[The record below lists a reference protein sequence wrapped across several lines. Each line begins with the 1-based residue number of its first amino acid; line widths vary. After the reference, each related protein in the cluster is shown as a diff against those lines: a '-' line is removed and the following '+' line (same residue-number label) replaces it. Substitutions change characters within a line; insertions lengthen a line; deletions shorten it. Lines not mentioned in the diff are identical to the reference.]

1 MQDSE
6 SLKRFLLKEDI
17 GELPGEEEVWE
28 VPEPRRDNT
37 LERGIRSTQAYMSV
51 YFPVNKSQA
60 AASAW
65 LVWSS
70 HDEQQHVRLFLAHHT
85 DLGLISGLHRYLI
98 ADKSSSFQH
107 ELLLTESWTWTMK
120 AWKSHTT
127 AVAFSDTRPIST
139 IILLFLFVSAHTH
152 TLVCFSH
159 MLIRGV
165 SCCVCGVIKE
175 QLLPSL
181 KEQIP
186 HCSNTRAHACTHSHT
201 LISRLNMIKGLF
213 HLKSVFLT
221 LKQLYVCM
229 IVFYIVSVPACISKK
244 WKCCIAGLSRSYSS
258 SHAPEELPHHAQ
270 DDGEETL
277 RCWPPRAPAHSTGG
291 SHTGSAG
298 QSLHSELARTFSS
311 HPVSVTAG
319 HRDTSVVDAVM
330 KRFPPPPGPDDRDP
344 ARDSAQTG
352 NSESL
357 NISRTFECNQPQKS
371 CRPTDQPSLNTLR
384 PTKPNNPAV
393 ISDTPLTPGLVIG
406 HGDTHLSGREHTL
419 FSCKG
424 GSSFQLLQKF
434 SAPFTLFWCF
444 VQHHLRFPVVASK
457 ILS

>member
-1 MQDSE
+1 
-6 SLKRFLLKEDI
+6 
-17 GELPGEEEVWE
+17 
-28 VPEPRRDNT
+28 
-37 LERGIRSTQAYMSV
+37 
-51 YFPVNKSQA
+51 
-60 AASAW
+60 
-65 LVWSS
+65 
-70 HDEQQHVRLFLAHHT
+70 
-85 DLGLISGLHRYLI
+85 
-98 ADKSSSFQH
+98 
-107 ELLLTESWTWTMK
+107 
-120 AWKSHTT
+120 
-127 AVAFSDTRPIST
+127 
-139 IILLFLFVSAHTH
+139 
-152 TLVCFSH
+152 
-159 MLIRGV
+159 
-165 SCCVCGVIKE
+165 
-175 QLLPSL
+175 
-181 KEQIP
+181 
-186 HCSNTRAHACTHSHT
+186 
-201 LISRLNMIKGLF
+201 
-213 HLKSVFLT
+213 
-221 LKQLYVCM
+221 M

-298 QSLHSELARTFSS
+298 QSLHSQLARTFSS

-330 KRFPPPPGPDDRDP
+330 KRFPPPPGPDDREP

-444 VQHHLRFPVVASK
+444 VQHHLHFPVVASK
-457 ILS
+457 IIS